1 MVELTRK
8 KYNFIAKNRGIE
20 EPLKMSIKE
29 LLNTLSRYDSRR
41 KRRKLSEIRLEKTAK
56 IRNIS
61 KNELNQAKKLQ
72 RKSIV
77 ELKGIARF
85 RKIKNREKLTKEE
98 LIITLL
104 KSESG
109 AAELLLLNK
118 TVILKKVLI
127 ITPMMMILMTIK

>member
-1 MVELTRK
+1 
-8 KYNFIAKNRGIE
+8 
-20 EPLKMSIKE
+20 MSIKE

-41 KRRKLSEIRLEKTAK
+41 KRKKLSEIRLEKTAK

-118 TVILKKVLI
+118 TVILKNVLI
-127 ITPMMMILMTIK
+127 ITPMTMILMTIK